1 MTKTNAIYKCNI
13 CGNIVEVLQEAPGML
28 VCCGK
33 PMILKDERTKEG
45 VGEKHIPVVEKKD
58 AGVFVKV
65 GEVEHPMLQEHHI
78 QWIEVLTDTE
88 VYRLNLKPGDKPEGL
103 FNVDYDNIVSVREY
117 CNLHG
122 LWSINLK

>member
-1 MTKTNAIYKCNI
+1 MTKTNAIYKCDI
-13 CGNIVEVLQEAPGML
+13 CGNIVEVLQEAAGTL

-33 PMILKDERTKEG
+33 PMTLKDERTKDG
-45 VGEKHIPVVEKKD
+45 VGEKHLPVVEKRED
-58 AGVFVKV
+58 GVFVKV
-65 GEVEHPMLQEHHI
+65 GEVEHTMIQEHHI

-88 VYRLNLKPGDKPEGL
+88 VIRLNLKAGDKPEGI
-103 FNVDYDNIVSVREY
+103 FNVDYNNVVAVREY

>member
-13 CGNIVEVLQEAPGML
+13 CGNIVEVLREAPGML

-33 PMILKDERTKEG
+33 PMLLKDERTKEG

-65 GEVEHPMLQEHHI
+65 GEVEHPMLHEHHI

-88 VYRLNLKPGDKPEGL
+88 IYRLNLKPGDKPEGL